1 MKIRKFIMVELLG
14 LGWGKDGH
22 GDLQDYKTVVN
33 SLAEFFRC
41 YIEPGSVPLVDR
53 NIVLS
58 VNDRLDEYHTVF
70 SDQRLVIHIQRFSGS
85 SYDQEPVTLK
95 P

>member
-1 MKIRKFIMVELLG
+1 MRKFIMIELVG
-14 LGWGKDGH
+14 IGWGKTGY

-41 YIEPGSVPLVDR
+41 YIEPCSVPVVDR
-53 NIVLS
+53 NIEIS
-58 VNDRLDEYHTVF
+58 VNDRLDEYHIVF